1 MNQIQKFADT
11 SIISDSNG
19 VPVLTMGH
27 ILAGAVACVGFYFMI
42 PERKRRQL
50 FK

>member
-1 MNQIQKFADT
+1 MNQIKKFAD
-11 SIISDSNG
+11 SPIISDSNG
-19 VPVLTMGH
+19 SPILTMGH
-27 ILAGAVACVGFYFMI
+27 ILAGAVACVGLYFMI

>member
-11 SIISDSNG
+11 SIIADSNG
-19 VPVLTMGH
+19 LPILTMGH
-27 ILAGAVACVGFYFMI
+27 ILAGAVACVGFYLMI
-42 PERKRRQL
+42 PERKRKQL